1 MATESEGT
9 PNGADPEALRRSQ
22 ELKDVMDGLNA
33 QLGTLKDALQGHEQE
48 LAAKKTAFEQ
58 WKAQQ
63 EDSLNAVKS
72 QQEQTIEKK
81 FKDSSERWEKM
92 SAQSSADAVRAAQL
106 AKDTTE
112 IAQNQVKWIGPVA
125 TAIGLSVPIFGLIF
139 ALVNLWLKGEV
150 DQLGIKTAET
160 SSLQA
165 SMKETQEEFK
175 KVVERQKV
183 EAEKQR
189 AEGER
194 QREFSP
200 VFRKAIV
207 SHMIADCRD
216 FLEEYSISQPSE
228 SEFRR
233 IRLNQESI
241 ALFSSKFG
249 DSQSAAAP
257 TDERS
262 VLEWVGRVNEAI
274 LKLSSRRAT
283 PQHIAQAEVRWREL
297 DDELE
302 KVPTDTIKDPDYHRF
317 LQTELRS
324 YVKNTRAILQIA
336 LAHQQNE
343 PAKQIEHYDQA
354 EKYANDALSA
364 NESFSRAYS
373 NLAIVRGY
381 KLEMRADAAAR
392 NPLADL
398 AKLIDDNDVAE
409 LIIGDQLRQASLLA
423 GTPRTKSIALNNTA
437 DMYLFK
443 ARLLGDYLARAA
455 ENPQLDQKKRAEK
468 IKKAKDA
475 IDHANDYIADA
486 KRLVNAAPVVYFTDV
501 QARCLEWRLRR
512 VAEPSGWKPDGI
524 EQSFSEIEKLLDLAT
539 RFEFSIYESFKNLD
553 SFLQTPPFDVL
564 RTLAENSDDLKHTYR
579 LRLSRALHLPDQ

>member
-257 TDERS
+257 TDGARS
-262 VLEWVGRVNEAI
+262 SNGWVG
-274 LKLSSRRAT
+274 S
-283 PQHIAQAEVRWREL
+283 
-297 DDELE
+297 
-302 KVPTDTIKDPDYHRF
+302 
-317 LQTELRS
+317 
-324 YVKNTRAILQIA
+324 TR
-336 LAHQQNE
+336 
-343 PAKQIEHYDQA
+343 
-354 EKYANDALSA
+354 
-364 NESFSRAYS
+364 
-373 NLAIVRGY
+373 
-381 KLEMRADAAAR
+381 
-392 NPLADL
+392 
-398 AKLIDDNDVAE
+398 
-409 LIIGDQLRQASLLA
+409 
-423 GTPRTKSIALNNTA
+423 
-437 DMYLFK
+437 
-443 ARLLGDYLARAA
+443 
-455 ENPQLDQKKRAEK
+455 
-468 IKKAKDA
+468 
-475 IDHANDYIADA
+475 
-486 KRLVNAAPVVYFTDV
+486 
-501 QARCLEWRLRR
+501 
-512 VAEPSGWKPDGI
+512 PS
-524 EQSFSEIEKLLDLAT
+524 
-539 RFEFSIYESFKNLD
+539 
-553 SFLQTPPFDVL
+553 
-564 RTLAENSDDLKHTYR
+564 
-579 LRLSRALHLPDQ
+579 